1 MACFCVQIN
10 NEVNIVETEQDNIE
24 MSMRINTDIESED
37 TFYTDLNGFQV
48 AKHRGKET
56 PTNFFLF
63 FVGGPVLLYGTAF
76 LFKFYDVRFAKAKLA
91 GNVIVINFK
100 LYQK

>member
-1 MACFCVQIN
+1 MYMSLARCYSVPYINSNKRYKFSLEGMACFCVQIN

-48 AKHRGKET
+48 TRIRGKET
-56 PTNFFLF
+56 IF
-63 FVGGPVLLYGTAF
+63 G
-76 LFKFYDVRFAKAKLA
+76 
-91 GNVIVINFK
+91 GNVCS
-100 LYQK
+100 LR

>member
-48 AKHRGKET
+48 TRNRGKE
-56 PTNFFLF
+56 
-63 FVGGPVLLYGTAF
+63 
-76 LFKFYDVRFAKAKLA
+76 
-91 GNVIVINFK
+91 
-100 LYQK
+100 

>member
-1 MACFCVQIN
+1 VQIN

-48 AKHRGKET
+48 IRNRGKEKK
-56 PTNFFLF
+56 FL
-63 FVGGPVLLYGTAF
+63 GGCL
-76 LFKFYDVRFAKAKLA
+76 
-91 GNVIVINFK
+91 
-100 LYQK
+100 